1 MEAAEPRM
9 AGVHQIGG
17 AMEDWEFEEPWEGD
31 SQEDYGRYLFYLAT
45 ELADTFFLSD
55 NDYSP
60 AEIEDYSLG
69 YLEPED
75 WWGLLNQLTELVDL
89 EGVLE
94 LTDGLDDLLGLPG
107 LPTELLEAPTS
118 FLESVLDGDLPS
130 GASGRRM
137 DSRRVVKVAQA
148 VVAILKE
155 LPEAA
160 QAAVRAW
167 ADVHRGLMDPQF
179 LDRFRVDPVSELLAD
194 SDLPPAMTGFSMMI
208 ALTLMR
214 WPERAEGLPLPR
226 DFAEPRTFDEVLIQ
240 WEHLPDNPAVTEE
253 GTGEAEALFAQGQL
267 AHTLARMGT
276 VELLSPDEDLEV
288 EDASVAY
295 SRLSR
300 AILWVHNQCR
310 RCPERDGV
318 ACRVATGWGERPVP
332 LLDIASEIANTSRIA
347 GCIKAD

>member
-1 MEAAEPRM
+1 
-9 AGVHQIGG
+9 
-17 AMEDWEFEEPWEGD
+17 MEDWEFEELWEED
-31 SQEDYGRYLFYLAT
+31 SAEDYGRYMYFLAT
-45 ELADTFFLSD
+45 ELAESFFLSD

-60 AEIEDYSLG
+60 TEMEDYSLG
-69 YLEPED
+69 YLEPEE
-75 WWGLLNQLTELVDL
+75 WWGLLNQLTDIVDI

-94 LTDGLDDLLGLPG
+94 LADSLDELLGLPG
-107 LPTELLEAPTS
+107 LPTELLEAPAG
-118 FLESVLDGDLPS
+118 FLESVLDGDLPTA
-130 GASGRRM
+130 ASGRRI
-137 DSRRVVKVAQA
+137 DSRRVVKIAQLI
-148 VVAILKE
+148 VAILKE
-155 LPEAA
+155 LPETA

-167 ADVHRGLMDPQF
+167 ADVHRGLMAPPL
-179 LDRFRVDPVSELLAD
+179 LDRFRLDPVAELLAD

-208 ALTLMR
+208 ALTLMG
-214 WPERAEGLPLPR
+214 WPDRAEGLPLPS
-226 DFAEPRTFDEVLIQ
+226 DFAEPDTFDEVLAQ
-240 WEHLPDNPAVTEE
+240 WERLPDNPAVTEE

-347 GCIKAD
+347 GCIKAT